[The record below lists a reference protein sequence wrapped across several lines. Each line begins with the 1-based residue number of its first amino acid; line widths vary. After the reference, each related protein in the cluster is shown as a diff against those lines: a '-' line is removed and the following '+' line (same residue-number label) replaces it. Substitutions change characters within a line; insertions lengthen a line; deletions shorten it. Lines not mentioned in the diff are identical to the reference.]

1 MTDDR
6 ATRGAETLKKV
17 HAEWGMPNVLS
28 KLDDIAPDLKNMVRD
43 FAFGEV
49 YSRPGLDIKS
59 RQLATVAVLAAL
71 QHSPLE
77 LKAHLH
83 GALKLGWTKTE
94 LVEVLMQQ
102 VLYAGFPAAIHAV
115 MSAKEVFEEYDSK
128 SKGAKEAK

>member
-6 ATRGAETLKKV
+6 STRGTETLKQI

-28 KLDDIAPDLKNMVRD
+28 QLDDIAPDLKDMVRD
-43 FAFGEV
+43 FAFGDV
-49 YSRPGLDIKS
+49 YSRPGLDLKS

-83 GALKLGWTKTE
+83 GALKLGWTKQE
-94 LVEVLMQQ
+94 LVEVLIQI
-102 VLYAGFPAAIHAV
+102 VLYAGFPAAIHGV
-115 MSAKEVFEEYDSK
+115 MAAKEVFAEYDARQDA
-128 SKGAKEAK
+128 AKK